1 MMKSVFHQIIRFVKR
16 KIWAILVAYMVGIHN
31 FYKEE
36 DKTPDDIVI
45 TIEDNESQEDS
56 APKD

>member
-1 MMKSVFHQIIRFVKR
+1 MKSIFHQLIRYVRR
-16 KIWAILVAYMVGIHN
+16 KIWAIIVAYIVGIHN

-45 TIEDNESQEDS
+45 TIEDNDAQEDS

>member
-1 MMKSVFHQIIRFVKR
+1 MKPVFHQIIRFVKR
-16 KIWAILVAYMVGIHN
+16 KIWTILVAYMVGIHN